1 MGYDNWKKDIDI
13 LDNHLKDKSEY
24 KDKSNQEKAK
34 LILDKTLSVYLGE
47 DKADIQIPKILNDKF
62 NIKLSQEQ
70 IDSSIK
76 KSQENSNEKL
86 WDNFREKGILST
98 LETNQDKST
107 IKNIVEMLIEISTKK
122 VEIDYIETENRGVD
136 FEFDTSKMNR
146 LLGFE
151 KINIKDGLADEYFE

>member
-24 KDKSNQEKAK
+24 KNKSNQEKAK

-76 KSQENSNEKL
+76 KSKENSNEKL
-86 WDNFREKGILST
+86 WDDFREKGILST
-98 LETNQDKST
+98 VDITQNKST
-107 IKNIVEMLIEISTKK
+107 IKNIVEKIKAPFKPK
-122 VEIDYIETENRGVD
+122 VKQQ
-136 FEFDTSKMNR
+136 SKNQDMER
-146 LLGFE
+146 
-151 KINIKDGLADEYFE
+151 

>member
-13 LDNHLKDKSEY
+13 LDNHLKDKNEY

-76 KSQENSNEKL
+76 KSKENSNEKL
-86 WDNFREKGILST
+86 WDDFREKGILST
-98 LETNQDKST
+98 VDITQNKST
-107 IKNIVEMLIEISTKK
+107 IKNIVEKIKAPFKPK
-122 VEIDYIETENRGVD
+122 VKQQ
-136 FEFDTSKMNR
+136 SKNQDMER
-146 LLGFE
+146 
-151 KINIKDGLADEYFE
+151 

>member
-76 KSQENSNEKL
+76 KSKENSNEKL
-86 WDNFREKGILST
+86 WDDFREKGILST
-98 LETNQDKST
+98 VDITQNKST
-107 IKNIVEMLIEISTKK
+107 IKNIVEKIKAPFKPKVKK
-122 VEIDYIETENRGVD
+122 KKKNQDMER
-136 FEFDTSKMNR
+136 
-146 LLGFE
+146 
-151 KINIKDGLADEYFE
+151 